1 VTAKI
6 EALVGDVPQRFE
18 FGNVFCRETVR
29 GTDRLRIALDH
40 AQDGCLRALANRLR
54 QPFQLLYVLHTTRTG
69 AELGRYESPEVSA
82 ADVIDFLQRFGR
94 FLSEDARQDF
104 WIRSHG
110 DDATI
115 VLDRHNVIYAYG
127 PLDLFESTLRA
138 LGVQPGSVREIPD
151 PHVHHYHR
159 KWDDAE
165 REVLRFFAWNI
176 KPLRESDVQ
185 VGG

>member
-1 VTAKI
+1 VSAKI

-29 GTDRLRIALDH
+29 GTD
-40 AQDGCLRALANRLR
+40 
-54 QPFQLLYVLHTTRTG
+54 
-69 AELGRYESPEVSA
+69 
-82 ADVIDFLQRFGR
+82 
-94 FLSEDARQDF
+94 
-104 WIRSHG
+104 RSHG

-138 LGVQPGSVREIPD
+138 PGVQPGSAREIPD
-151 PHVHHYHR
+151 PHVHHYR
-159 KWDDAE
+159 REWDDAE

-176 KPLRESDVQ
+176 RPLRESDVQ